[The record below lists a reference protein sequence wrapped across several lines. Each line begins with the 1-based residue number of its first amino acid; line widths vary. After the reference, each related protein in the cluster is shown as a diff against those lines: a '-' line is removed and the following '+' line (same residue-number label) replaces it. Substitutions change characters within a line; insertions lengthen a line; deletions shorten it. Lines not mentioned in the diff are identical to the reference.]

1 MQPPEPSEP
10 RRKVRRN
17 KREVVGGLIGL
28 GLDGQ
33 DGHQRVTQGDD
44 FLLVGGSEDTHGR
57 MQDLVVR
64 MNDDLKR
71 VGRRFADLTPREF
84 EDLARKKLR

>member
-10 RRKVRRN
+10 RRKPRS
-17 KREVVGGLIGL
+17 KKQVVGGLIGL

-33 DGHQRVTQGDD
+33 DGHQRVTQGED

-64 MNDDLKR
+64 MDESLKR
-71 VGRRFADLTPREF
+71 TGRRFADLTPREF